1 MPWPPRWRWLPRA
14 ALVLVALAA
23 IAAFF
28 LTGAGRHLDF
38 QSLQHSRAWLV
49 EQQALH
55 PWRLAFAYL
64 ALLIAAVTF
73 SLPVLTIMTLAA
85 GAIFGVF
92 EGTVLVSFGSA
103 IGATVVL
110 LATRFVFKDAVRR
123 RFTHRLH
130 KIDAGIERDG
140 AFYLL
145 NIRLVPV
152 FPFFL
157 VNLLMG
163 LTHIRV
169 RTYYW
174 VTQLGMLAG
183 VAVYVNAGTRIAS
196 VSDPR
201 QLVSMPMILSL
212 ALLAVLPFGS
222 RWLIR
227 RVRRWRHARRWQEQ

>member
-1 MPWPPRWRWLPRA
+1 MPWPPRSRWLLRV

-23 IAAFF
+23 VAAFF
-28 LTGAGRHLDF
+28 LTGAVHHLDF
-38 QSLQHSRAWLV
+38 QSLQQSRAWLV
-49 EQQALH
+49 EQQSLH
-55 PWRLAFAYL
+55 PWRLAFAFL
-64 ALLIAAVTF
+64 AVLIVAVTL
-73 SLPVLTIMTLAA
+73 SLPLLTVLTLAA
-85 GAIFGVF
+85 GAIFGLV
-92 EGTVLVSFGSA
+92 EGTVLMSFGSA
-103 IGATVVL
+103 IGATLVM
-110 LATRFVFKDAVRR
+110 LASRFVFKDAIRR
-123 RFTHRLH
+123 RFAHRLH
-130 KIDAGIERDG
+130 RIDAGIERDG

-145 NIRLVPV
+145 NIRLVPI

-163 LTHIRV
+163 LSHIPM

-201 QLVSMPMILSL
+201 ELVSLPMIISL

-222 RWLIR
+222 RWAIH
-227 RVRRWRHARRWQEQ
+227 RVRHWRHERRWRHG